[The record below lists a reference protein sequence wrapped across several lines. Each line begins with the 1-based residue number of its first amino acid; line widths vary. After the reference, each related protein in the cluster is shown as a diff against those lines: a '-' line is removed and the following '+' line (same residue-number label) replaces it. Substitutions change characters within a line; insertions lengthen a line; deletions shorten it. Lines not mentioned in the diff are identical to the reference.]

1 MDAIK
6 TSDPELWQSFNDGEF
21 AVNTSNRIPFT
32 RIGVD
37 QAMEHLNK
45 LTKGQGGI
53 SGITSYPATLLK
65 FCLTAPELAR
75 LAEGSERL
83 VATTSTTAPAKHH
96 QLSQSRID
104 RQERSVAQLKSVLAP
119 CNLFQTEAGS
129 ESSDRKGRMF
139 QLMSKEIISDEVQQ
153 SILATEETGMDAYET
168 FVEERIIGS
177 SNLWDKMTKVKQKT
191 WMSAGKDIKLN
202 TGTEVRTLKAT
213 TSLFA
218 RLLVIARSSRESV
231 DLEEVIGM
239 NEFAYTNKVLMA
251 PDGSI
256 HPSTDKSIVIKLL
269 EDLVVNETCQTS
281 AQSTER
287 EEGSETC
294 LVVEGMGVVQELMAV
309 QNGKTCKE
317 LATSYIALIDSKA
330 RGYCQVRV
338 IFDNYTKEAS
348 MKEQTRERRKGKA
361 RVTKSYIVQDSTGIK
376 DKKTFLASSSTKDS
390 LTLYLSHQLIRYSAV
405 KVMTATRQE
414 VGCEEFLCSLFS
426 PCGVHSGEPE
436 MLRYVCAS
444 YSEMNKGLTN
454 CHQPREHGLNI
465 YAMPMSRLI

>member
-6 TSDPELWQSFNDGEF
+6 TSDPELWQSFNNGEF
-21 AVNTSNRIPFT
+21 AMNTSNRIPFT

-45 LTKGQGGI
+45 SAKGQGVI

-65 FCLTAPELAR
+65 CCLTAPELAR
-75 LAEGSERL
+75 LAEESERL
-83 VATTSTTAPAKHH
+83 VATTSTTAPAQHH

-139 QLMSKEIISDEVQQ
+139 KLMSKEIIPDEVQQ

-177 SNLWDKMTKVKQKT
+177 RNLWDKMTKVKQKT

-202 TGTEVRTLKAT
+202 TGTEVLTLKAT

-231 DLEEVIGM
+231 DLGEVIGM
-239 NEFAYTNKVLMA
+239 HEFAYTNKVLMA

-281 AQSTER
+281 AQSTAR
-287 EEGSETC
+287 EEGPEMC

-348 MKEQTRERRKGKA
+348 MKEQTRERRK
-361 RVTKSYIVQDSTGIK
+361 
-376 DKKTFLASSSTKDS
+376 
-390 LTLYLSHQLIRYSAV
+390 
-405 KVMTATRQE
+405 
-414 VGCEEFLCSLFS
+414 
-426 PCGVHSGEPE
+426 
-436 MLRYVCAS
+436 
-444 YSEMNKGLTN
+444 
-454 CHQPREHGLNI
+454 
-465 YAMPMSRLI
+465 